1 MVKNYWLIAI
11 RKLWKHKVHAA
22 INVLSLAIGLT
33 ACLIIFL
40 ITHFELGYDRFHPNG
55 NRIYRIV
62 EHRTIGNHHGDE
74 AAIQGPVASALRGEV
89 TGCQAVSPFL
99 NFDWTVMIPG
109 KGAGQ
114 QTKEFQPPQGTS
126 PVIITDAHYFQIFQ
140 YKWLAGNPATSLN
153 DPYRVVLSAKEVR
166 QYFGNIPPE
175 ASIGREVI
183 YVGMDT
189 LRTYVSGVVADWD
202 QNTDFP
208 FRDFISYSTAQTTF
222 IRKTFLLDDW
232 HGIGTFSGGLV
243 LLDKGVT
250 VAQVERQFPAFV
262 KRHFDLQRGQTAS
275 LSLQP
280 LADIHF
286 NETYRDDYS
295 RQAHLPTLYGLMGIA
310 IFILLLAVINFVNL
324 STAQSL
330 QRTKEVG
337 IRKVLGSR
345 RKDLIFQFFGET
357 FVLTIL
363 AVMGSLSITA
373 PMISLLHD
381 YMPPGFSFQSSPA
394 VLLFVAAITIITTLL
409 AGWYPARVISALL
422 PVVSLKGQ
430 ATRSLQ
436 PNRLLHR
443 GLIVFQFTISLV
455 FIIATVVVA
464 RQLHYVLNTDLGF
477 DKDAIITSNTDGPV
491 RDRDVL
497 AQQLR
502 KVPGIEVVSCNGG
515 TPQSSFH
522 LSQDF
527 SYSGSENITVSAGF
541 IDADTNYLRLFGLRL
556 VAGRNFRANDS
567 AHEYLINETMASQ
580 LGFRQPES
588 ALGQSVTPSG
598 QSSMRY
604 SPGGSG
610 QKRTTGI
617 IVGVVR
623 DFHSGSMHKAIG
635 PVILSYSSQ
644 VPEISIR
651 LATEAR
657 QPESVATVLA
667 EVQKLWKA
675 TYPHDEFSYKFFD
688 ETIANLYR
696 QEQRL
701 SGLMR
706 LAMII
711 AIAISCMGL
720 LGLAT
725 FAAEQRQ
732 KEISIRKVMGASVT
746 RIFRM
751 LTAEFL
757 WPVAFAF
764 IIAAPLSWYFLH
776 KWLQGFAYR
785 TTVPWWIFGCCGL
798 AAVAI
803 AMLTVGVEAL
813 KAAHRNPVK
822 SLQAE

>member
-1 MVKNYWLIAI
+1 MLKNYWLIAI

-22 INVLSLAIGLT
+22 INVLGLAIGLT
-33 ACLIIFL
+33 SCLIIFL

-62 EHRTIGNHHGDE
+62 EHRTFGSHHMDG
-74 AAIQGPVASALRGEV
+74 AAVQGPVASALRGEV

-99 NFDWTVMIPG
+99 SFDWTVMIPG

-114 QTKEFQPPQGTS
+114 QTKEFQPPQGSS
-126 PVIITDAHYFQIFQ
+126 PVIITDAQYFQIFQ

-153 DPYRVVLSAKEVR
+153 DPNRVVLSAREVR

-202 QNTDFP
+202 QNTDFA
-208 FRDFISYSTAQTTF
+208 FRDFISYNTAQTSF

-232 HGIGTFSGGLV
+232 HGVGEFSGGLV

-250 VAQVERQFPAFV
+250 AAQVERQFPAFV
-262 KRHFDLQRGQTAS
+262 KRHFDLRPGQKAN

-286 NETYRDDYS
+286 NEAYSDSYS

-363 AVMGSLSITA
+363 AVIGSLLITT
-373 PMISLLHD
+373 PVIRLLHD
-381 YMPPGFSFQSSPA
+381 YMPPGFSFQPSLA
-394 VLLFVAAITIITTLL
+394 VLLFLAGITIITTLL
-409 AGWYPARVISALL
+409 AGWYPAKVISALL
-422 PVVSLKGQ
+422 PVLSLKGQ
-430 ATRSLQ
+430 VNRSVR
-436 PNRLLHR
+436 PNRFLHR
-443 GLIVFQFTISLV
+443 GLIVFQFTISLA

-477 DKDAIITSNTDGPV
+477 DKDAIITIDTDDPV
-491 RDRDVL
+491 GDREVL

-502 KVPGIEVVSCNGG
+502 EVPGIEVVSSNGG

-527 SYSGSENITVSAGF
+527 TYSGSENGTVTAGF
-541 IDADTNYLRLFGLRL
+541 LDADTNYLRLFGIRL
-556 VAGRNFRANDS
+556 LAGRNFWANDS
-567 AHEYLINETMASQ
+567 AHEYLINETMARQ
-580 LGFRQPES
+580 FGFLKPES
-588 ALGQSVTPSG
+588 ALGQTIKPGG
-598 QSSMRY
+598 QGSMRFG
-604 SPGGSG
+604 PGNSG
-610 QKRTTGI
+610 GKRGPGI
-617 IVGVVR
+617 VVGIVR
-623 DFHSGSMHKAIG
+623 DFHSRSMHQAIG
-635 PVILSYSSQ
+635 PVVLAYSRQ

-651 LATEAR
+651 LAPQAR
-657 QPESVATVLA
+657 RPESVAAVLA

-675 TYPHDEFSYKFFD
+675 TYPHDEFSYTFFD
-688 ETIANLYR
+688 ETIANLYQ

-732 KEISIRKVMGASVT
+732 KEIGIRKVMGATVV

-751 LTAEFL
+751 LTLDFL
-757 WPVAFAF
+757 WPVALAF
-764 IIAAPLSWYFLH
+764 IIAAPLAWYFLH
-776 KWLQGFAYR
+776 GWLEGFAYR
-785 TTVPWWIFGCCGL
+785 TTTPWWIFGLCGL
-798 AAVAI
+798 SAAAI
-803 AMLTVGVEAL
+803 AMLTVGVQAL
-813 KAAHRNPVK
+813 RAAYRNPVEA
-822 SLQAE
+822 LRAE